1 MYMFWT
7 IHSTARS
14 LDGPWPKLSLKFRVN
29 GNEAHLLDEQLR
41 FESADSLTS
50 VSEVMPPAN
59 HQMRLFNKWKIT
71 TSVLDLP
78 SPTKLGDDN
87 IVPKCSIC
95 LKPFTEN
102 MAQAPLTKLTNDNGE
117 NQPRSAELP
126 AETADSIDI
135 PVRLPCGHV
144 FGRECIYSWITS
156 CRGENPPTCPLCR
169 VVLEYVCNSLTIGG
183 EFYVEVIRVQCPEI
197 LNSDRD
203 MNALLDL
210 IMVIHEESVWGMMS
224 KGLDMEWRLIFVCSI
239 GNQAHKSQD
248 IWRHMQND
256 TS

>member
-1 MYMFWT
+1 MAT
-7 IHSTARS
+7 IPTRPQTAEYITAVRNITQVLTESWRLITSEPANSSRELIRLRAELRDFQTRFQVTLMVIVGDSLFS
-14 LDGPWPKLSLKFRVN
+14 LDSVFLRLACPISSPRFYVKKFI
-29 GNEAHLLDEQLR
+29 Q
-41 FESADSLTS
+41 
-50 VSEVMPPAN
+50 
-59 HQMRLFNKWKIT
+59 
-71 TSVLDLP
+71 DLP
-78 SPTKLGDDN
+78 RVSITSLLGDDN

-102 MAQAPLTKLTNDNGE
+102 MAQAPLTNDNGE

-169 VVLEYVCNSLTIGG
+169 VVLECVCNSLTIGG

-210 IMVIHEESVWGMMS
+210 IMAIHEESV
-224 KGLDMEWRLIFVCSI
+224 
-239 GNQAHKSQD
+239 
-248 IWRHMQND
+248 
-256 TS
+256 